1 MSAPLSGWIDNL
13 PLPPGPPVIG
23 VGAHFHTTVCVA
35 GGDSARLSPP
45 LADLDTADRL
55 TQHQHWV
62 QESLEALNMQVGH
75 SPARTPAL
83 AHDLHPDFPSTLTAQ
98 WFAQSAS
105 LRCVPVQHHHAHLA
119 AVWAEHAPQASSPA
133 LLGLALDGFGL
144 GTDGQAWGGELL
156 HLTGAHAH
164 RIGHLR
170 PLPMPGGDAC
180 AREPWRLA
188 VAALH
193 SLGLIQA
200 AQAHAQAHAPAG
212 LAAPLLQWLAHPL
225 RCPPTTSLGRLFDA
239 TASLLGLCHIQRH
252 QAEAA
257 QALEAAA
264 QAWGDHPP
272 HPGGWQRCSLDSGG
286 EQLDFLP
293 LLAHLTT
300 CSDPAQAA
308 ACFHATLVDGLSSWL
323 IRHAAALHIDTVA
336 LGGGCLYNAWL
347 RHRLTDSLQ
356 QAGLRVWLP
365 QRLSPGDPAIA
376 YGQAVV
382 ARLILAYH

>member
-1 MSAPLSGWIDNL
+1 MSDALAGWIEDL

-23 VGAHFHTTVCVA
+23 AGAHFQTTVCVA
-35 GGDSARLSPP
+35 GTESARLSPT

-62 QESLEALNMQVGH
+62 QEGLASLNLHG
-75 SPARTPAL
+75 TPAPVL
-83 AHDLHPDFPSTLTAQ
+83 AHDLHPDFPSTQTAQ
-98 WFAQSAS
+98 RLARSAS

-119 AVWAEHAPQASSPA
+119 AVWAEHALGPTPA

-156 HLTGAHAH
+156 HLTGAQAH

-180 AREPWRLA
+180 VREPWRLA
-188 VAALH
+188 MAALH
-193 SLGLIQA
+193 SLELTQA

-212 LAAPLLQWLAHPL
+212 LATPLLQWLGHPT

-239 TASLLGLCHIQRH
+239 TASLLGLCHSQRH

-264 QAWGDHPP
+264 QAWGDHPAQ
-272 HPGGWQRCSLDSGG
+272 PGGWQRHARASGG

-300 CSDPAQAA
+300 YRNPAQAA
-308 ACFHATLVDGLSSWL
+308 ACFHATLVDGLSTWL
-323 IRHAAALHIDTVA
+323 IRHAAAMRIETVA
-336 LGGGCLYNAWL
+336 LGGGCLHNAWL
-347 RHRLTDSLQ
+347 RTGLAQRLAATGLQ
-356 QAGLRVWLP
+356 VLLP
-365 QRLSPGDPAIA
+365 QRLPPGDPAIA

>member
-1 MSAPLSGWIDNL
+1 MSHALAGWIENL

-23 VGAHFHTTVCVA
+23 VGAHFHSTVCV
-35 GGDSARLSPP
+35 GDNDTARLSPT
-45 LADLDTADRL
+45 LADLDTAERL
-55 TQHQHWV
+55 TQHQRWV
-62 QESLEALNMQVGH
+62 QEGLDTLNPQG
-75 SPARTPAL
+75 SPAPAL

-98 WFAQSAS
+98 RLARSSS

-119 AVWAEHAPQASSPA
+119 AVWAEHAPQAPSPT
-133 LLGLALDGFGL
+133 LLGLAMDGFGM

-156 HLTGAHAH
+156 HLTGAQAQ

-180 AREPWRLA
+180 IREPWRLA

-193 SLGLIQA
+193 SLGQTQA
-200 AQAHAQAHAPAG
+200 AQAHAQSHAPAG
-212 LAAPLLQWLAHPL
+212 LAAPLLQWLDRPT

-239 TASLLGLCHIQRH
+239 TASLLGLCHTQRH

-264 QAWGDHPP
+264 QGWGDHPA
-272 HPGGWQRCSLDSGG
+272 HPGGWHRHALASGG
-286 EQLDFLP
+286 EQLDFMP

-300 CSDPAQAA
+300 YRNPAQAA
-308 ACFHATLVDGLSSWL
+308 ACFHATLVDGLSVWL
-323 IRHAAALHIDTVA
+323 ARHAAALHIDTVA
-336 LGGGCLYNAWL
+336 LGGGCLHNTWL
-347 RHRLTDSLQ
+347 RTGLAQRLGAS
-356 QAGLRVWLP
+356 GLRVLLP
-365 QRLSPGDPAIA
+365 QRLPSGDPAIA